1 MKSVVDEQDYE
12 GMSEEDLCGEEDVYQ
27 EHKSDGGMFQD
38 NLYDEEE
45 LNGGNF
51 EDDVYKEEE
60 LDGGLFE
67 EDGMRKKMHM
77 KMRVV
82 I

>member
-12 GMSEEDLCGEEDVYQ
+12 GMSEEDLYGEEDV
-27 EHKSDGGMFQD
+27 
-38 NLYDEEE
+38 YDEEE

>member
-1 MKSVVDEQDYE
+1 MEYRHTYQKIYGNSGCY
-12 GMSEEDLCGEEDVYQ
+12 GEE
-27 EHKSDGGMFQD
+27 
-38 NLYDEEE
+38 
-45 LNGGNF
+45 